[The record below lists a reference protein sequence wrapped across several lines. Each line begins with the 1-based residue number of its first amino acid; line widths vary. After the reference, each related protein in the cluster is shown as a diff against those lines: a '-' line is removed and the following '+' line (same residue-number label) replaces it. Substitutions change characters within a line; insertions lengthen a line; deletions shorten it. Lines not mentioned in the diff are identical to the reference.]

1 MVYSLWNSS
10 FFKTTDKFAIAGV
23 EGLHVVDASI
33 MPQVVSGNLNGPT
46 IMIAERMADL
56 IKGQPVLPPA
66 NVPVYQPPSLE
77 TRR

>member
-1 MVYSLWNSS
+1 M
-10 FFKTTDKFAIAGV
+10 
-23 EGLHVVDASI
+23 EGLRVVDASV

-46 IMIAERMADL
+46 IMVAERMADL
-56 IKGQPVLPPA
+56 IKGQPALPPA